1 MDANLKDLSS
11 GFETSNNNNN
21 FNDNKIKILENKLSI
36 YQKENQSLKTK
47 IRILQDSNDEKNIKI
62 QEQLSHLTNLES
74 ENNSLKNLY
83 EKSKKKF
90 NDESNTFYSTK
101 REQDKEINNMK
112 ILIEELKTENEKL
125 SNSIMVKSRENNK
138 LQQNLAKTISENKL
152 YSQDNTILLSKVKEY
167 EDNLFMQNNNDIN
180 NTNSTPNFNF
190 NLESKNNS
198 EFLVNANN
206 MYENK
211 LALYSSI
218 INDEINLIAKYID
231 TYLNLNYIN
240 NSNINIPQLQ
250 NITNFPKDSK
260 LSSFSNI
267 INSVENTMKRI
278 WNQNKI
284 IQNNELAFKQEINK
298 LNNILEKK
306 NFENIEL
313 KKEISEL
320 KRKYFYLK
328 NDFDK
333 INNDLS
339 SQKGFNKHIQNTMN
353 DITSGNDDYIKGLY
367 QTVKNELDKILN
379 DPTFHLY
386 LNIILEQKNYFNQ
399 ESKTNYMN
407 NGIKYLF
414 EEILDKYIL
423 VNNCIVD
430 DLKKKKSEKNEF
442 SFEGGNLWNKGSN
455 IRQYE
460 MTIDDLN
467 NKLLQKDKIISNNKD
482 EKKLLINQINILQRD
497 ILNLR
502 NKNISSPAKEEN
514 KELNFDYSNKIDF
527 NMNHNYLSVPI
538 FPHKKLIPI
547 DNNFNNINKIN
558 QQPYIENNKYENE
571 NNNINNIQ
579 NYDNNVLNEQY
590 GNINNNNLI
599 ENNNS
604 NNEEIKDN
612 QNEEEEEENELYYEG
627 QQQFPHQEPPS
638 DLIDKNFDNNQ
649 NNFNMNNFENNN
661 YQIEQYNNFNNN
673 MEEQFENNENENYN
687 EEGDYGGNQFNE
699 IIEEEENENNT
710 ESNKN
715 KSINQLS
722 VKNSKINSNNNY
734 NISNN
739 NNMNNFENMND
750 VNYQNE
756 PNNVNLNNNEN
767 NSEEEY
773 INDAQINQE
782 IINKNISQGPS
793 KNSVDSAQKNN
804 KN

>member
-240 NSNINIPQLQ
+240 NSNINIPQLK

-571 NNNINNIQ
+571 NNNINNIR
-579 NYDNNVLNEQY
+579 NYDNNVLKEQY

-638 DLIDKNFDNNQ
+638 DLIDKNFENNQ

>member
-125 SNSIMVKSRENNK
+125 SNSIMVKNRENNK

-599 ENNNS
+599 EKNNS

-638 DLIDKNFDNNQ
+638 DLIDKNFENNQ

>member
-240 NSNINIPQLQ
+240 NSNINIPQLK

-502 NKNISSPAKEEN
+502 NKNISSPSKEEN

-579 NYDNNVLNEQY
+579 NYDDNVLNEQY

-638 DLIDKNFDNNQ
+638 DLIDKNFENNQ

>member
-240 NSNINIPQLQ
+240 NSNINIPQLK

>member
-231 TYLNLNYIN
+231 TYLNINYIN

>member
-125 SNSIMVKSRENNK
+125 SNSIMVKNRENNK

-250 NITNFPKDSK
+250 NITNFQKDSK

-328 NDFDK
+328 NDFDT

-502 NKNISSPAKEEN
+502 NKNIISPAKEEN

-571 NNNINNIQ
+571 NNNINNIR

-599 ENNNS
+599 EKNNS

-638 DLIDKNFDNNQ
+638 DLIDKNFENNQ

>member
-599 ENNNS
+599 EKNNS

-638 DLIDKNFDNNQ
+638 DLIDKNFENNQ

>member
-240 NSNINIPQLQ
+240 NSNINIPQLK

-571 NNNINNIQ
+571 NNNINNIR

-638 DLIDKNFDNNQ
+638 DLIDKNFENNQ

>member
-125 SNSIMVKSRENNK
+125 SNSIMVKNRENNK

-240 NSNINIPQLQ
+240 NSNINIPQLK

-638 DLIDKNFDNNQ
+638 DLIDKNFENNQ

>member
-1 MDANLKDLSS
+1 M
-11 GFETSNNNNN
+11 
-21 FNDNKIKILENKLSI
+21 
-36 YQKENQSLKTK
+36 
-47 IRILQDSNDEKNIKI
+47 QDSNDEKIIKI

-180 NTNSTPNFNF
+180 NVNSTPNFNF

-353 DITSGNDDYIKGLY
+353 DITSENDDYIKGLY

-571 NNNINNIQ
+571 NNNINNIR

-599 ENNNS
+599 EKNNS

>member
-240 NSNINIPQLQ
+240 NSNINIPQLK

-599 ENNNS
+599 EKNNS

>member
-240 NSNINIPQLQ
+240 NSNINIPQLK

-599 ENNNS
+599 EKNNS

-638 DLIDKNFDNNQ
+638 DLIDKNFENNQ

-687 EEGDYGGNQFNE
+687 EEGDYAGNQFNE

>member
-240 NSNINIPQLQ
+240 NSNINIPQLK

-579 NYDNNVLNEQY
+579 NYDDNVLNEQY

-638 DLIDKNFDNNQ
+638 DLIDKNFENNQ

>member
-125 SNSIMVKSRENNK
+125 SNSIMVKNRENNK

-240 NSNINIPQLQ
+240 NSNINIPQLK

-571 NNNINNIQ
+571 NNNINNIR

>member
-231 TYLNLNYIN
+231 TYLNINYIN

-353 DITSGNDDYIKGLY
+353 DITSENDDYIKGLY

-599 ENNNS
+599 EKNNS

-638 DLIDKNFDNNQ
+638 DLIDKNFENNQ

-687 EEGDYGGNQFNE
+687 EEGDYAGNQFNE